1 MYFTLVDHYADFTED
16 DPSEQNECLIC
27 LEINTND
34 NLKPIDLKTQQI
46 YLKKCDCGGFV
57 HQQCLCEW
65 YEISNSCPIC
75 RSYTTK
81 YGSIISIFSLNFVNF
96 CGKCVLGFIRIC
108 FIFWFL
114 FAISCSYHIYKS
126 YFTLKSRSHIDKCEQ
141 ITQ

>member
-16 DPSEQNECLIC
+16 DPPEENECLIC
-27 LEINTND
+27 LEINTHD

-57 HQQCLCEW
+57 HQQCLREW

-75 RSYTTK
+75 RSYMTK
-81 YGSIISIFSLNFVNF
+81 YGSIISIFSLNFVKY
-96 CGKCVLGFIRIC
+96 CSKCVLVFIRIC
-108 FIFWFL
+108 FAFWLL

-126 YFTLKSRSHIDKCEQ
+126 YFTLKSRNCNDKCQ
-141 ITQ
+141 SITE